1 VVCLAPRVP
10 GEIVGPRRLSG
21 VVVRPLNFTVR
32 GHMSAPMDSVTRA
45 ALMPS
50 RVRIAV
56 TLLWFALAVS
66 VCTLVART
74 LSIGAGLGLLGF
86 AGAALQAVV
95 IYFIGRRRNG
105 ARIVL
110 LVLFLVATA
119 GLPLAWVAYAN
130 GSFSAVPSVVGYLL
144 RGAALVLLFTGESR
158 QWFRGPSA
166 VQSGL

>member
-1 VVCLAPRVP
+1 
-10 GEIVGPRRLSG
+10 
-21 VVVRPLNFTVR
+21 
-32 GHMSAPMDSVTRA
+32 MSAPPDSVTRA

-50 RVRIAV
+50 RVRIAL
-56 TLLWFALAVS
+56 TLLWVALAVS
-66 VCTLVART
+66 VCTLIART
-74 LSIGAGLGLLGF
+74 LSIRAGLGLLGF
-86 AGAALQAVV
+86 GGAALQAVV

-110 LVLFLVATA
+110 LVLFLLATA

-130 GSFSAVPSVVGYLL
+130 GSFSAVSSVVSVVGYLL

-158 QWFRGPSA
+158 QWFRGPPA

>member
-1 VVCLAPRVP
+1 VSGLAPRALRNCAP
-10 GEIVGPRRLSG
+10 STPSG
-21 VVVRPLNFTVR
+21 VGARLLNFTVR
-32 GHMSAPMDSVTRA
+32 GHMSAPADSVTRA

-50 RVRIAV
+50 RVRIAL
-56 TLLWFALAVS
+56 TLLWVALAVS

-86 AGAALQAVV
+86 AAAALQAVV

-110 LVLFLVATA
+110 LVLFLLATA
-119 GLPLAWVAYAN
+119 GLPLAWMAYAK
-130 GSFSAVPSVVGYLL
+130 GSFSALPSVVAYLL

-158 QWFRGPSA
+158 QWFRGPPA

>member
-1 VVCLAPRVP
+1 
-10 GEIVGPRRLSG
+10 
-21 VVVRPLNFTVR
+21 
-32 GHMSAPMDSVTRA
+32 MSAPPDSVTRA

-50 RVRIAV
+50 RVRIAL
-56 TLLWFALAVS
+56 TLLWVALAVS

-95 IYFIGRRRNG
+95 IYFIGRRGNG

-110 LVLFLVATA
+110 LVLFLLATA

-144 RGAALVLLFTGESR
+144 RGAALDLLFTGESR
-158 QWFRGPSA
+158 QWFRGPPA

>member
-1 VVCLAPRVP
+1 
-10 GEIVGPRRLSG
+10 
-21 VVVRPLNFTVR
+21 
-32 GHMSAPMDSVTRA
+32 MSAPTDSVTRA

-50 RVRIAV
+50 RVRIAL
-56 TLLWFALAVS
+56 TLLWVALAVS
-66 VCTLVART
+66 VCALVART
-74 LSIGAGLGLLGF
+74 LSIGPGLGLLGF

-110 LVLFLVATA
+110 LVLFLLATA

-158 QWFRGPSA
+158 QWFRGPPA